1 MACDGK
7 SECQLQASFNDPS
20 SPRTNCVDDDVSS
33 NDPIPCFWITE
44 VCPNY
49 IKNAAITY
57 RCLDSTLGV
66 NVPSNSDDS
75 SCGDY
80 TGVIVGSV
88 IGALAVFGLTVGAAI
103 LYIHKAK
110 HNKNNNNGDMKYKDG
125 TASPPSP
132 SSLYSKNRH
141 LPWLLGRGSSLSG
154 ISSSSGGG
162 CRNNNKTLGA
172 YDIPETPFL
181 KSVLDSKNQNI
192 AEDPVLNWVAADMI
206 MKATHQKKTHSK
218 SSGGGSSEHG
228 VVDGM
233 GTSTTTHSNSGIKT
247 TVGAT
252 AMNNNNNDDD
262 DDGSGGALLDLR
274 PWHFPFEMLS
284 IEKQIG
290 DGSYGIVYLATW
302 QETKVAAKVLMG
314 PSSGGGGMGHT
325 NPYSTGGTTTT
336 NSYNNSNNAHNS
348 SRSAAAAAKLAKDP
362 EMLRRLQEEASLMAS
377 LLHPNVV
384 QFLGTC
390 TSPPCIVSEYCE
402 RGSLADLIQLANRC
416 PPIASQLT
424 WRRRLQMALEAA
436 QGMLFLHNHK
446 PQVIHRDLKSPNLLV
461 DQAWVVKIG
470 DFNLSRFLDDNSSD
484 DCSDTTTNNNNTRAI
499 TTTTGEAGNPR
510 WLAPEIV
517 SGEGSPSVAGDVFAY
532 GVVLWEL
539 MTWQFPWADK
549 TVWGIVNIVGRGERL
564 RVPRREEMP
573 GPDGGEFGGYDGYV
587 RLMEKCWAQKAGD
600 RPGFGDIIGDIR
612 KIKEACGYVG
622 FEGGQL
628 N

>member
-1 MACDGK
+1 M
-7 SECQLQASFNDPS
+7 
-20 SPRTNCVDDDVSS
+20 
-33 NDPIPCFWITE
+33 PCFWITE

-57 RCLDSTLGV
+57 RCLDPTRGGD
-66 NVPSNSDDS
+66 VPSSSRDNNSERDS
-75 SCGDY
+75 SSDDY

-88 IGALAVFGLTVGAAI
+88 FGGLAVFGLTVGAVI
-103 LYIHKAK
+103 VYTHKAK
-110 HNKNNNNGDMKYKDG
+110 HNNNGDMKYKDG
-125 TASPPSP
+125 TASPPP
-132 SSLYSKNRH
+132 QSSLYYDNRH
-141 LPWLLGRGSSLSG
+141 LPWLLGRGSSLGGRSL
-154 ISSSSGGG
+154 SSNGG
-162 CRNNNKTLGA
+162 RNTYTDTNNTLGV
-172 YDIPETPFL
+172 YDIPDTPFL
-181 KSVLDSKNQNI
+181 KSVLDAKNQDI
-192 AEDPVLNWVAADMI
+192 HEDPVLNWVAADMI
-206 MKATHQKKTHSK
+206 VKATHKKKMHS
-218 SSGGGSSEHG
+218 SRGSGGSSSMNG
-228 VVDGM
+228 VVYGM
-233 GTSTTTHSNSGIKT
+233 GTSTASYSNSCNSSIIT
-247 TVGAT
+247 STT
-252 AMNNNNNDDD
+252 AMNNNNNNNNNNNR
-262 DDGSGGALLDLR
+262 SGGALLDLR

-314 PSSGGGGMGHT
+314 PSTGGGIGHT

-336 NSYNNSNNAHNS
+336 NSNDAHNS

-424 WRRRLQMALEAA
+424 WERRLQMALEAA

-484 DCSDTTTNNNNTRAI
+484 DRSDITTTNTRAI

-587 RLMEKCWAQKAGD
+587 RLMEKCWAQKAVD
-600 RPGFGDIIGDIR
+600 RPGFGDIISDIR
-612 KIKEACGYVG
+612 KIKEACGYVS
-622 FEGGQL
+622 FEGG